1 MDESF
6 SAHTLTDNSSM
17 DGGLAKG
24 KKLKGSLAYELPK
37 DWKELEIHMDLTLLT
52 LSTDGEI
59 KILLKNE

>member
-1 MDESF
+1 
-6 SAHTLTDNSSM
+6 M